1 MVEPP
6 SPGGRS
12 VDAVAPDIAR
22 EEPVPRRQWL
32 YSVGAIG
39 AVVAVWAILGL
50 VLPETLLPGP
60 VPTVRALFDLGG
72 VFFRALAAT
81 LWHITAG
88 TVLAVAFGVVIG
100 ILMGR
105 VRVVSASLRDLIA
118 IAQTVPGLIIVTLAI
133 IAFKLTPT
141 AVLAVAF
148 FFGLPNVVV
157 AIWQATRNV
166 DPRLLEMAQVYGHSE
181 VSIMRRV
188 IVPAIVPD
196 IVTALRVCVGILWHV
211 VLFAEF
217 IVGQQGFG
225 YQISLALSSFQVAEI
240 FAWGLAVVI
249 IMVAMEYGLLRPL
262 ERRLLASR
270 PKAPAR

>member
-1 MVEPP
+1 MADPAA
-6 SPGGRS
+6 PGPAP
-12 VDAVAPDIAR
+12 VPAPDSGEA
-22 EEPVPRRQWL
+22 PLPRNQWL
-32 YSVGAIG
+32 YSAAALG
-39 AVVAVWAILGL
+39 AVLVLWIVLGA

-60 VPTVRALFDLGG
+60 IPTIRALIEIGSGL
-72 VFFRALAAT
+72 FFRALAAT
-81 LWHITAG
+81 LWHIAAG
-88 TVLAVAFGVVIG
+88 TTLAVVFGVVIG

-166 DPRLLEMAQVYGHSE
+166 DPRLLEMARVYGHSE
-181 VSIMRRV
+181 FSIMRRV
-188 IVPAIVPD
+188 ILPAIVPD

-225 YQISLALSSFQVAEI
+225 YQISLALSAFQVADI
-240 FAWGLAVVI
+240 FAWGLMVVV
-249 IMVAMEYGLLRPL
+249 IMVAMEYGLLRPV

-270 PKAPAR
+270 PQAAQR